1 MAVNWPWSYKKE
13 DPVEYLDDVYRY
25 SRARLGN
32 REDAEDV
39 AMEVV
44 QSLSASSR
52 QRDLRIYMIGIARR
66 KIADRL
72 RRHRPT
78 VEISENGKGSRF
90 DHLADET
97 MHVAQVLSL
106 LTDDQREALTL
117 KYVVGMSSEEVA
129 SALEKSPEAVDSLLQ
144 RGRTAFAR
152 EWDALL
158 SEQVIS

>member
-1 MAVNWPWSYKKE
+1 MALSWPWSYKAE
-13 DPVEYLDDVYRY
+13 DPAEYLDDVYRY

-32 REDAEDV
+32 REDAEDI

-44 QSLSASSR
+44 QSLPSSCR
-52 QRDLRIYMIGIARR
+52 RSDLRIYMIGIARR
-66 KIADRL
+66 KVADRL
-72 RRHRPT
+72 RRHHPT
-78 VEISENGKGSRF
+78 VEISENGKGTRF

-97 MHVAQVLSL
+97 MHIEHVLAL

-117 KYVVGMSSEEVA
+117 KYVVGMTSEEVA
-129 SALEKSPEAVDSLLQ
+129 TAVGKSSEAVDSLLQ
-144 RGRTAFAR
+144 RGRAAFAR

>member
-1 MAVNWPWSYKKE
+1 
-13 DPVEYLDDVYRY
+13 
-25 SRARLGN
+25 
-32 REDAEDV
+32 
-39 AMEVV
+39 
-44 QSLSASSR
+44 
-52 QRDLRIYMIGIARR
+52 MIGIARR
-66 KIADRL
+66 KVADRL

-97 MHVAQVLSL
+97 MHIEHVLAL

-117 KYVVGMSSEEVA
+117 KYVVGMTSEEVA
-129 SALEKSPEAVDSLLQ
+129 TAVGKSSEAVDSLLQ
-144 RGRTAFAR
+144 RGRAAFAR